1 MKTRLLI
8 ISAIVFVVL
17 LVPSF
22 SYGTWREQPL
32 EELWEQ
38 SQTIFV
44 GNVTSVQIV
53 DVEKTI
59 RYSEETDGVEKN
71 IVENYTMRL
80 DEYTVKISS
89 FFKNPQNFDTITVR
103 EPTVSA
109 GIYQSTIAGYE
120 VGDKVLFYLKNIDGT
135 NTYSPESQK
144 IEIDNHLYY
153 FQDEFKKLANEKNS
167 NHSVAQIE
175 SAPLKQFKS
184 GVPVGE
190 ITCKENLVLIQK
202 HNGFPACVKPET
214 KSKLMQRDWIEN
226 KDGITV
232 QLSFCGEAGFDSD
245 GNPNKSNS
253 THIWDGNYCQWRITD
268 QLDSM
273 FYDLP
278 EQLKRVL
285 QSCEQKRIAESTNYT
300 WPDGTKYY
308 LTLVGYDFS
317 NATHIITNNTCE
329 WQTLEQY
336 ESAYGDMTSSYM
348 EKIVPTI
355 DDFKQTLSES
365 YDINTI
371 FSKFGEPHKDI
382 GSGIHIY
389 VYELNGNT
397 EVWIGYVD
405 DIWYVKH
412 VDLNGNVLEEL
423 FEKNEYNTPDGL
435 KGVFG
440 NCACQERV
448 KSNPDTMERCIQPE
462 FIWENSTHYIDNNI
476 CEWRE
481 K

>member
-17 LVPSF
+17 LIPSF

-80 DEYTVKISS
+80 DEYTVKISN

-184 GVPVGE
+184 GIPTNE
-190 ITCKENLVLIQK
+190 IHC
-202 HNGFPACVKPET
+202 
-214 KSKLMQRDWIEN
+214 R
-226 KDGITV
+226 
-232 QLSFCGEAGFDSD
+232 
-245 GNPNKSNS
+245 
-253 THIWDGNYCQWRITD
+253 
-268 QLDSM
+268 
-273 FYDLP
+273 
-278 EQLKRVL
+278 
-285 QSCEQKRIAESTNYT
+285 
-300 WPDGTKYY
+300 
-308 LTLVGYDFS
+308 
-317 NATHIITNNTCE
+317 
-329 WQTLEQY
+329 
-336 ESAYGDMTSSYM
+336 
-348 EKIVPTI
+348 
-355 DDFKQTLSES
+355 
-365 YDINTI
+365 
-371 FSKFGEPHKDI
+371 
-382 GSGIHIY
+382 
-389 VYELNGNT
+389 
-397 EVWIGYVD
+397 
-405 DIWYVKH
+405 
-412 VDLNGNVLEEL
+412 
-423 FEKNEYNTPDGL
+423 DGL
-435 KGVFG
+435 TMLLSPKDSRPVCVTGDTAEKLIPRNWGVF
-440 NCACQERV
+440 V
-448 KSNPDTMERCIQPE
+448 SNMVQ
-462 FIWENSTHYIDNNI
+462 
-476 CEWRE
+476 